1 MVFSSPIFLFM
12 FLPIVLL
19 VNSLV
24 KAQYRNQ
31 FLLLAS
37 LLFYAWGESFYVS
50 VMLGSIIVSYLGG
63 VVINYF
69 KSQNNAS
76 LSNVALYGFVGINI
90 FALIYFKYASFLI
103 VNLNLEQYFDSQ
115 SYHAIHLPL
124 GISFFTFHT
133 LSYLIDVYKDKIS
146 VQKNL
151 ADHALYVTLFPQLV
165 AGPIVRYHD
174 ISKQIAHRN
183 ITKEKTFAGILRFST
198 GLCKKVIISNPL
210 ALVADASFN
219 ASIDSVSP
227 LDACLGIV
235 CYSLQIYFDF
245 SGYSDMAIGLGKML
259 GFDFLENFNYPYI
272 SKSIQ
277 EFWRRWHISLSSWFR
292 DYVYIP
298 LGGSKGGNFKTYRNI
313 AIVFLLTG
321 MWHGASW
328 NFVAWGAFHGSF
340 IMLERAGLKQVLNKL
355 PGFIQTF
362 YMLLIV
368 VVGWIFFRANTF
380 EYGFFYLKRMF
391 GLSVGDNY
399 NHEAIINFNNY
410 TAFVFVIALVFVFP
424 IRKAIVKYIYKNSI
438 LKLNIPS
445 SSFRLVFGS
454 LNIVFVLVVVL
465 ISAMELAAS
474 SYNPFIYF
482 RF

>member
-1 MVFSSPIFLFM
+1 M
-12 FLPIVLL
+12 FLPIILL

-31 FLLLAS
+31 FLLVAS

-63 VVINYF
+63 VLINYF
-69 KSQNNAS
+69 KNQQNAS

-90 FALIYFKYASFLI
+90 LALIYFKYASFLI
-103 VNLNLEQYFDSQ
+103 VNLHLEQYFDSQ
-115 SYHAIHLPL
+115 SYQSIHLPL

-219 ASIDSVSP
+219 STIDAVSP
-227 LDACLGIV
+227 VDAWLGII

-340 IMLERAGLKQVLNKL
+340 IMLERAGLNKVLLLL
-355 PGFIQTF
+355 PKFVQNL
-362 YMLLIV
+362 YMLIIVLI
-368 VVGWIFFRANTF
+368 GWIFFRANTF

-399 NHEAIINFNNY
+399 NYEAIINFNNY
-410 TAFVFVIALVFVFP
+410 TVFVFVIALVFVFP
-424 IRKAIVKYIYKNSI
+424 IRKTIVKYVYKNSM

-445 SSFRLVFGS
+445 ASFRLVFGS
-454 LNIVFVLVVVL
+454 LNIVFVLVVL
-465 ISAMELAAS
+465 LLSSMELAAS